1 MIKNSIAW
9 FSVGFSITLGVAA
22 ADYVVEYIKKNYRKD
37 PDEEPAQNVVI
48 GL

>member
-9 FSVGFSITLGVAA
+9 FSIGFSIALGVAA

-37 PDEEPAQNVVI
+37 EEEPAQNVVI

>member
-1 MIKNSIAW
+1 MIKNCIGW
-9 FSVGFSITLGVAA
+9 FTVGFGITLGVAA

-37 PDEEPAQNVVI
+37 EEEPVQNVAI